1 MAPQKEEF
9 ERRAKA
15 REIQRLE
22 AQREHQAA
30 ATAQLEEHRLATLK
44 VFEIKE
50 ARLHKWQANEAARY
64 QVCRAGLEPRTSRPE
79 SQPDSQAETLV
90 GTDYRPGLCS
100 SATHAFDPWLGQE
113 LIRNSRDSEQG
124 VGKRLQMAFINL
136 AEKQLTD
143 AEKALERR
151 LAGEQRNA
159 RLEAERVRASEIKR
173 RKMEMKQARQTTALR
188 SASRI

>member
-1 MAPQKEEF
+1 M
-9 ERRAKA
+9 
-15 REIQRLE
+15 
-22 AQREHQAA
+22 
-30 ATAQLEEHRLATLK
+30 
-44 VFEIKE
+44 
-50 ARLHKWQANEAARY
+50 
-64 QVCRAGLEPRTSRPE
+64 
-79 SQPDSQAETLV
+79 
-90 GTDYRPGLCS
+90 
-100 SATHAFDPWLGQE
+100 
-113 LIRNSRDSEQG
+113 
-124 VGKRLQMAFINL
+124 GKRLQMAFINL

>member
-1 MAPQKEEF
+1 M
-9 ERRAKA
+9 RRHA
-15 REIQRLE
+15 RSSGSRHRGSTRQRRLRSSRSTGWRPSRSSRSRRRGCTSGRPTRQPATRYA
-22 AQREHQAA
+22 AQGS
-30 ATAQLEEHRLATLK
+30 
-44 VFEIKE
+44 
-50 ARLHKWQANEAARY
+50 NPG
-64 QVCRAGLEPRTSRPE
+64 RAGRTSRPE

>member
-1 MAPQKEEF
+1 
-9 ERRAKA
+9 
-15 REIQRLE
+15 
-22 AQREHQAA
+22 
-30 ATAQLEEHRLATLK
+30 
-44 VFEIKE
+44 
-50 ARLHKWQANEAARY
+50 
-64 QVCRAGLEPRTSRPE
+64 
-79 SQPDSQAETLV
+79 
-90 GTDYRPGLCS
+90 
-100 SATHAFDPWLGQE
+100 
-113 LIRNSRDSEQG
+113 